1 MKTDADK
8 MQLIQRHGEISQLQQ
23 QLQGAQEQIETL
35 QGDLQTRERE
45 LFHSNMRAEIS
56 EASKPVAKAQAEL
69 QSKIKM
75 EKAKQDEET
84 KKVADNLQSLES
96 SINSTTGAS
105 T

>member
-1 MKTDADK
+1 M
-8 MQLIQRHGEISQLQQ
+8 
-23 QLQGAQEQIETL
+23 
-35 QGDLQTRERE
+35 
-45 LFHSNMRAEIS
+45 
-56 EASKPVAKAQAEL
+56 KPVAKAQAEL

-84 KKVADNLQSLES
+84 KKVADSLQSLES